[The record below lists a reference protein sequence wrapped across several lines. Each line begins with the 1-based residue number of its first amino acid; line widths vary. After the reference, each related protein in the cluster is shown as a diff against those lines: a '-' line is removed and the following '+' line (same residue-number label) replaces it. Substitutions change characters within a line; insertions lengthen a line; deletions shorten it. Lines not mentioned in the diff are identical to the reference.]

1 MKIRDF
7 GVEMWMNA
15 YENHCELN
23 LAETCVQSLTV
34 AELLALSGKTNVI
47 LEELL
52 PLKLTYGAI
61 EGSERLRGF
70 VADLYDKQKPEN
82 VVITHGAIGAN
93 ALVHE
98 TLVEPGD
105 RVISVL
111 PTYQQHYS
119 IPESYGADVQILKL
133 KEENGF
139 LPDFDELRRLA
150 TPGTKLIAINNPN
163 NPTGSLMDRAF
174 LEEVAAIARGCGA
187 WILCDE
193 VYRGTD
199 QAGDGFTAS
208 IADLY
213 EKGIS
218 TGSMSKTYSLAGLR
232 LGWIAAPKDLLH
244 AVSIHR
250 DYNTISVSMLD
261 DHFAA
266 IALEHR
272 GKILARSQAITRGN
286 LAILAAWV
294 EQEPRISWVKP
305 QSGTTA
311 LLKFDLPLSSR
322 DFCIRLLEHTGVMLT
337 PGSAM
342 DMEGYLRIGYANDPA
357 ILREGLSR
365 MSRFLREEGAVAKQT
380 ASAG

>member
-7 GVEMWMNA
+7 GVEIWMNR
-15 YENHCELN
+15 YENECEWN
-23 LAETCVQSLTV
+23 LAETCVESLTV
-34 AELLALSGKTNVI
+34 AELVEMAGKTETI
-47 LEELL
+47 LDELL

-61 EGSERLRGF
+61 EGSERLRRLIAG
-70 VADLYDKQKPEN
+70 LYEKQALEN
-82 VVITHGAIGAN
+82 VVVTHGAIGAN

-119 IPESYGADVQILKL
+119 IPESYGADVRILKL
-133 KEENGF
+133 TEENGF
-139 LPDFDELRRLA
+139 LPDLDKLRTLA
-150 TPGTKLIAINNPN
+150 SPGTKLIAINNPN
-163 NPTGSLMDRAF
+163 NPTGALMDSAF
-174 LEEVAAIARGCGA
+174 LERIVDIARACGA

-199 QAGDGFTAS
+199 QEGDGMTAS

-232 LGWIAAPKDLLH
+232 LGWIVGPQELLH

-250 DYNTISVSMLD
+250 DYNTISVGMLD

-266 IALEHR
+266 IALENR
-272 GKILARSQAITRGN
+272 DRILARSRAITRTN
-286 LAILAAWV
+286 LAILEEWV
-294 EQEPRISWVKP
+294 AGEPLISWIKP
-305 QSGTTA
+305 GSGTTA
-311 LLKFDLPLSSR
+311 LLKYHVTMPSEV
-322 DFCIRLLEHTGVMLT
+322 FCVKLLERTGVMLT

-342 DMEGYLRIGYANDPA
+342 DMEGYLRIGYTNSEAV
-357 ILREGLSR
+357 LREGLRRISQ
-365 MSRFLREEGAVAKQT
+365 FLAEERPAA
-380 ASAG
+380 A

>member
-7 GVEMWMNA
+7 GVEIWMNR
-15 YENHCELN
+15 YENHCEWN
-23 LAETCVQSLTV
+23 LAETCVESLTV
-34 AELLALSGKTNVI
+34 AELLEMAGKTDTI
-47 LEELL
+47 LAELL

-61 EGSERLRGF
+61 EGSERLRGLI
-70 VADLYDKQKPEN
+70 AGLYAKQGIEN
-82 VVITHGAIGAN
+82 VVTTHGAIGAN

-119 IPESYGADVQILKL
+119 IPESYGADTQILRL
-133 KEENGF
+133 TEEAGF
-139 LPDFDELRRLA
+139 LPDLQELQRLA
-150 TPGTKLIAINNPN
+150 IPGTKLIAINNPN
-163 NPTGSLMDRAF
+163 NPTGALMDRAY
-174 LEEVAAIARGCGA
+174 LERIVEIARACGA

-199 QAGDGFTAS
+199 QQGDGMTAS

-218 TGSMSKTYSLAGLR
+218 TGSMSKTFSLAGLR
-232 LGWIAAPKDLLH
+232 LGWIVAPPELIR
-244 AVSIHR
+244 AVSVHR
-250 DYNTISVSMLD
+250 DYNTISVGMLD

-266 IALEHR
+266 IALEN
-272 GKILARSQAITRGN
+272 KDKLLARSQAITRTN
-286 LAILAAWV
+286 LAILSDWV
-294 EQEPRISWVKP
+294 DAEPLISWIKP

-311 LLKFDLPLSSR
+311 LLKYDLPMTSEAL
-322 DFCIRLLEHTGVMLT
+322 CLQLLQRTGVMFT

-342 DMEGYLRIGYANDPA
+342 DMEGYLRIGYANNEG
-357 ILREGLSR
+357 ILREGLRRVSA
-365 MSRFLREEGAVAKQT
+365 FLREQRVA
-380 ASAG
+380 AA